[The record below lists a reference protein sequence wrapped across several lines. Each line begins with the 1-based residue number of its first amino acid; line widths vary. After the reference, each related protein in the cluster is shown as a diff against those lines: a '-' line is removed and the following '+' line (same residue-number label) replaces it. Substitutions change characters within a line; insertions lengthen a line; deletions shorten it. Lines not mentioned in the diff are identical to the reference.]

1 MRKLLLLLPL
11 MALASC
17 SSGHDL
23 MSDKTFQ
30 LKCKA
35 PMPGVSLALAISPA
49 LPQATFVVSNAE
61 NTLEELW
68 DLTKVSPTSL
78 VLQKG
83 SNKIVIQRNTGK
95 VSYEVPST
103 YTSIP
108 PKSELECDAP
118 QSL

>member
-1 MRKLLLLLPL
+1 
-11 MALASC
+11 
-17 SSGHDL
+17 

-30 LKCKA
+30 LTCKA
-35 PMPGVSLALAISPA
+35 PMPGVSLVMTISPL
-49 LPQATFVVSNAE
+49 LPQATVVVSNAE
-61 NTLEELW
+61 ESAEALW
-68 DLTKVSPTSL
+68 NLTKVSPTSL
-78 VLQKG
+78 VIEEGEMQV
-83 SNKIVIQRNTGK
+83 SIQRSTGK